1 MTFSIVIP
9 AYNGAKYLERT
20 LLSVINQTRKP
31 DEIIVH
37 DDNSSDETRLVCDK
51 YQAEISYYLNTE
63 GPSGFVN
70 GWNRAIQFAKGDY
83 ISILHQDDIF
93 YPTFLEEAERV
104 LNQNPEI
111 QHLFAVCDYIDET
124 DKVTLSLNNEKLF
137 NPKKLKSQKY
147 SGKEYV
153 AAYQQTYNGIPHI
166 HRCPGVITHRTIFEE
181 GCNYNP
187 AAGHIA
193 DDDFFYRVGQFTDV
207 IGLLQPLAAYRLHQ
221 ESETGS
227 IGDIKLVQ
235 RLAKDYIYQVE
246 QWENSSFIDN
256 LFFQKGAIK
265 FLTRLYMYAYKTKDV
280 LVKDYANVLYA
291 DLKEIKLDKVDYT
304 SKIKLKVAKIIND
317 LR

>member
-9 AYNGAKYLERT
+9 SYNGAKYIERT

-37 DDNSSDETRLVCDK
+37 DDNSSDETRAICEK
-51 YQAEISYYLNTE
+51 YASKISCHLNVE

-93 YPTFLEEAERV
+93 YPTFLEEAEKT
-104 LNQNPEI
+104 LNQNPDI
-111 QHLFAVCDYIDET
+111 RHLFAVCDYIDEN
-124 DKVTLSLNNEKLF
+124 DIVILSLNKHQLF
-137 NPKKLKSQKY
+137 NPKKLKTKKY
-147 SGKEYV
+147 SGKEYAV
-153 AAYQQTYNGIPHI
+153 AYQQTYDEIPHV

-181 GCNYNP
+181 GCNYNS

-207 IGLLQPLAAYRLHQ
+207 IGLLKPLSAYRLHQ

-235 RLAKDYIYQVE
+235 RLAKDYIYQVK
-246 QWENSSFIDN
+246 QWENSSFIDS
-256 LFFQKGAIK
+256 LFFQKGAVK
-265 FLTRLYMYAYKTKDV
+265 FMTRLFTYAYKTKDA
-280 LVKDYANVLYA
+280 LLKEHAKVLYA
-291 DLKEIKLDKVDYT
+291 DLKEMKLERVEFK
-304 SKIKLKVAKIIND
+304 SKIKLEVARIINN

>member
-1 MTFSIVIP
+1 MKYSVVIP
-9 AYNGAKYLERT
+9 AYNGAKYIERT

-37 DDNSSDETRLVCDK
+37 DDNSSDETRAICEK
-51 YQAEISYYLNTE
+51 YASKISYYLNDD

-70 GWNRAIQFAKGDY
+70 GWNRAVQFAKGDY

-93 YPTFLEEAERV
+93 YPTFLEEAENA
-104 LNQNPEI
+104 LHQNPDI
-111 QHLFAVCDYIDET
+111 RHLFAVCDYIDET
-124 DKVTLSLNNEKLF
+124 DKVIASLNNHQLF
-137 NPKKLKSQKY
+137 NSKKLKLQKY

-153 AAYQQTYNGIPHI
+153 AAYQQTYDNIPHI
-166 HRCPGVITHRTIFEE
+166 HRCPGVITHRTIFED
-181 GCNYNP
+181 GCNYNA

-193 DDDFFYRVGQFTDV
+193 DDDFFYRVGQFSDV

-235 RLAKDYIYQVE
+235 RLAKDYIYQVK
-246 QWENSSFIDN
+246 QWENSNFMDN
-256 LFFQKGAIK
+256 IFFKKGAVK
-265 FLTRLYMYAYKTKDV
+265 FLTRLYMYAFKTKDV
-280 LVKDYANVLYA
+280 LVKDYANVLYS
-291 DLKEIKLDKVDYT
+291 DLKDIKLDKVDYT
-304 SKIKLKVAKIIND
+304 SKIKLKVAKIINN

>member
-37 DDNSSDETRLVCDK
+37 DDNSSDETRAICEK
-51 YQAEISYYLNTE
+51 YDIEISYYLNE
-63 GPSGFVN
+63 DGPSGFVN
-70 GWNRAIQFAKGDY
+70 GWNRAIQFAIGDY

-93 YPTFLEEAERV
+93 YPTFLEEAEKA
-104 LNQNPEI
+104 LNQNPDI
-111 QHLFAVCDYIDET
+111 RHLFAVCDYIDEI
-124 DKVTLSLNNEKLF
+124 DKVISSLNKHQLF
-137 NPKKLKSQKY
+137 NPKKLKNQKY

-153 AAYQQTYNGIPHI
+153 AAYQQTYNEIPHI
-166 HRCPGVITHRTIFEE
+166 HRCPGVLTHRTIFEE
-181 GCNYNP
+181 GCNYS

-235 RLAKDYIYQVE
+235 RLAMDYIYQLK
-246 QWENSSFIDN
+246 QWEDSSFIDD
-256 LFFQKGAIK
+256 LFFQKGAMK
-265 FLTRLYMYAYKTKDV
+265 FMTRLFMYAYKSKNT
-280 LVKDYANVLYA
+280 LLKDYANVLYA
-291 DLKEIKLDKVDYT
+291 DLKEMKLDRVGYK
-304 SKIKLKVAKIIND
+304 SKIKLEVVRIINN
-317 LR
+317 LG